1 MKLKKMIA
9 SILLFG
15 FLLGVYEGN
24 VAVWM
29 DGKKEPVRVFPYS
42 VTLLPMQDQKRLE
55 RGLHFNSIGELKNFI
70 EEYLSGR

>member
-9 SILLFG
+9 TILLFG
-15 FLLGVYEGN
+15 FLLGAYEGK

-42 VTLLPMQDQKRLE
+42 VTSLPKRDQKRLE
-55 RGLHFNSIGELKNFI
+55 SGLHFNSIGELKNFI
-70 EEYLSGR
+70 EDYLSGR